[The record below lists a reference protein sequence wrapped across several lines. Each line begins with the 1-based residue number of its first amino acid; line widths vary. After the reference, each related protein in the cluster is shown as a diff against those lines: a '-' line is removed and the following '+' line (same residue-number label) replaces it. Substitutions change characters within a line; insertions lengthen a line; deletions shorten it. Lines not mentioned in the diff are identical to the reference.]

1 MAGKMNMGAVASKL
15 GGMTAG
21 IMVGGIAAN
30 YFKKNSFNPLFA
42 SLGMIAAGVYAPAL
56 MGSGKEGFAQHA
68 GDALIVKG
76 LNTFLVDKLSFI
88 AGPEDEVS
96 GPYAD
101 DTVAGYASAD
111 ENIVSGYGEEQV
123 AGMSSGDDYSVSGLV
138 N

>member
-1 MAGKMNMGAVASKL
+1 MAKMNMGAVASKL

-30 YFKKNSFNPLFA
+30 YLKKNNLNPLYA
-42 SLGMIAAGVYAPAL
+42 SLGMIAAGVYAPSL
-56 MGSGKEGFAQHA
+56 MGGAGKDSFAQHA

-96 GPYAD
+96 GPYGD
-101 DTVAGYASAD
+101 DSVSGYAAAD
-111 ENIVSGYGEEQV
+111 ENIVSGYGQEQV
-123 AGMSSGDDYSVSGLV
+123 SGYGDDHSVAGLIH
-138 N
+138 